1 MFEIFKGLPRPTVS
15 KISGANLMMSSL
27 KYVLNL
33 TFVTFTLSPTGC
45 GIHIYSAL
53 KILTLLL
60 VATLRS
66 PKMLSRHWPN
76 ISRWYYTNFVFA
88 QPQFGPSR
96 GHFAKYV
103 RKIIKP
109 TLVKFHNFELH
120 AASSDGNIL
129 LISTFLKSSYVI
141 FILRF

>member
-60 VATLRS
+60 MATLRS
-66 PKMLSRHWPN
+66 PNLLSRHWPK
-76 ISRWYYTNFVFA
+76 IFKQCYTKIFFA
-88 QPQFGPSR
+88 QPKFGPSR
-96 GHFAKYV
+96 GHFAYYYDIHN
-103 RKIIKP
+103 KI
-109 TLVKFHNFELH
+109 L
-120 AASSDGNIL
+120 IL
-129 LISTFLKSSYVI
+129 EP
-141 FILRF
+141 LRHFQFWPL